1 MARPAESTDA
11 LENLLPEESCEKAF
25 RIVCPVF
32 VRADDVLELAPKVL
46 KLINDIFRAHYK
58 R

>member
-11 LENLLPEESCEKAF
+11 LENLLPEESCAKAL

-32 VRADDVLELAPKVL
+32 SRADDALELPPKVL
-46 KLINDIFRAHYK
+46 KLINDMFGAHYK
-58 R
+58 T